1 MRKGALLGS
10 SGVTILSLLIAVAPL
25 LAAQRQGRGDRDVQR
40 EEALDYFEKWLKEDV
55 VYIISPDERA
65 VFESLTTEE
74 EKEQFIEQFWFRRD
88 PDPRTTTNEF
98 KEEHYRRIA
107 YANEWFFSAI
117 PGWRTDRGRIYII
130 HGPPAEIESR
140 PSGGTYHRPIHEGGG
155 TTGTFPFEIWRYRHI
170 EGLGSDIEIEFVDPT
185 MTGEFRIARHADE
198 KDAFL
203 FVPGAGLT
211 LAEEM
216 GLAEKKDRPFFSP
229 GFREE
234 YPLMFRRHQ
243 DNPFQR
249 YETITFIQRPPEL
262 KYHDLK
268 ELVEVNV
275 SFDSP
280 LPFTTRHDYFRLN
293 EEQVLVPVTLELE
306 NKNLTFQD
314 EGGRHRARV
323 AIYGIVTSITNRI
336 ITEFEDDVAVDFTPD
351 SLERGLRGRSL
362 YQKILPV
369 ERRMRYRLDLVV
381 KDLNSG
387 KVGVLRKAI
396 IPPAFSG
403 EELTASQLLLSDFI
417 RMLDEIP
424 KDNEMFVLGD
434 VWIRPSLNRTFP
446 AAGRLGVYLQ
456 LYNAGVDQTTFAPEL
471 EVRYSVKRG
480 TETVFEEVDDTGEF
494 IQYFSGQRVVL
505 INAVPLEDLAPGDY
519 RMEVAVRDRIRD
531 TEVVVDDAFQI
542 VASPL
547 IASN

>member
-1 MRKGALLGS
+1 MKMGALLVS
-10 SGVTILSLLIAVAPL
+10 SVAALLVIIPAAPWVSAQGQSRDAV
-25 LAAQRQGRGDRDVQR
+25 RQ
-40 EEALDYFEKWLKEDV
+40 EEALDYFEKWLREDV
-55 VYIISPDERA
+55 VYIISPEERA
-65 VFESLTTEE
+65 VFQSLTTEE

-88 PDPRTTTNEF
+88 PDPRAAHNEF

-107 YANEWFFSAI
+107 YANERFFSAI

-130 HGPPAEIESR
+130 HGPPAEIDSR

-155 TTGTFPFEIWRYRHI
+155 TTATFPFEVWRYRHI

-185 MTGEFRIARHADE
+185 MTGEFRLARHADE
-198 KDAFL
+198 KDALL

-229 GFREE
+229 GYRDE
-234 YPLMFRRHQ
+234 YPLMYRRHQ

-262 KYHDLK
+262 KYNDLK
-268 ELVEVNV
+268 ELVEVNI
-275 SFDSP
+275 SFDNP
-280 LPFTTRHDYFRLN
+280 LPFETRHDYFRLN
-293 EEQVLVPVTLELE
+293 DDQVLVPVTLELE
-306 NKNLTFQD
+306 NRNLTFQD

-323 AIYGIVTSITNRI
+323 AIYGIVTSITNRLV
-336 ITEFEDDVAVDFTPD
+336 TEFEDDVAVDFTAD

-369 ERRMRYRLDLVV
+369 ERRLRYRLDLVV

-387 KVGVLRKAI
+387 RVGILRKAI
-396 IPPAFSG
+396 IPPVFGG
-403 EELTASQLLLSDFI
+403 EELTASALMLSDFI

-434 VWIRPSLNRTFP
+434 VWIRPSLSRTFP

-456 LYNAGVDQTTFAPEL
+456 LYNAGIDQTTFEPEL
-471 EVRYSVKRG
+471 EVRYAVKRG
-480 TETVFEEVDDTGEF
+480 AETVFEQTDDTGAF
-494 IQYFSGQRVVL
+494 VQYFSGQRIVL
-505 INAVPLEDLAPGDY
+505 INAVPLEDLTPGEY
-519 RMEVAVRDRIRD
+519 RMEVVVRDRIREA
-531 TEVVVDDAFQI
+531 EVVVDDSFRI
-542 VASPL
+542 VATPQ